1 MPYSIIWL
9 IFLHILPKLG
19 IVAMNAVIIL
29 RLKRAFAR
37 PSLQENR
44 SQAMMIANE
53 TSSSAAAYSTDVEN
67 TQNNKTA
74 KITRS
79 SAKTRLCTIH
89 EEISTVSQVIFTEGG
104 GGAFDRV
111 RYSRLSQRS
120 WKREEARRCARK
132 RDERR
137 TRKK

>member
-1 MPYSIIWL
+1 MLTNLKINFHTQAFQSFWVPYAIVWL

-44 SQAMMIANE
+44 SQAMIANE
-53 TSSSAAAYSTDVEN
+53 TSSSATANSTDVLN
-67 TQNNKTA
+67 TQNKKMA

-79 SAKTRLCTIH
+79 ATKTSLCTIP

-104 GGAFDRV
+104 GGI
-111 RYSRLSQRS
+111 
-120 WKREEARRCARK
+120 
-132 RDERR
+132 
-137 TRKK
+137 